1 MPINSKIKS
10 LYDALKA
17 DGADVGSEQ
26 EFSDWFQAPGEQGY
40 NNRKYVYD
48 TFKADGA
55 DVGKNYEEFA
65 GWLGLHAMQPQEAQ
79 AGTMRQ
85 PTGQTAREPQSP
97 QPGGQQAG
105 QVAPREVVATQ
116 ATDKQVAQAA
126 GKKVPVAGMG
136 ELTDEDFQAIESS
149 NSYKPL
155 YDSKYRLRNAP
166 VYRGGVKY
174 NTNLDQYIQKAVDA
188 GLQSKD
194 RSQMSQEELLAERE
208 LLMGKYSGGATE
220 NAETLQDARELND
233 IEHELVARNIGFK
246 NFADMRANRG
256 KADYILYSP
265 DLSKEW
271 LDYYEKQGSGGVG
284 DGNNPLFVFG
294 WKPLG
299 DKIRKDQAQGVNTQK
314 TADEYLGDL
323 LKDKELEDKFYA
335 YCLNKA
341 RRSNQSFR
349 SVIDASLEDFK
360 KALNSGNNH
369 HELIEDEKGVMG
381 KFVGEELDRMDDEY
395 SKQLAAWQKRY
406 ATWLKG
412 RSVFADDDDALAAYI
427 EQTGDNTQS
436 ILRTA
441 MSMSHDSRK
450 TLEEAMKSGGG
461 WSMSGFTNAAVRG
474 IKDTALDWRT
484 WTFGISDLSDARNMN
499 AVAEKFLNN
508 QPLSQAEQSLLD
520 QMALKAATDAFFQ
533 KYLTTGYK
541 AGATTGE
548 ALPFILEMMTGAG
561 EATQTAVKSVGV
573 MAKRQ
578 GMRLL
583 KRIGMDKLVSK
594 TLAYMNKK
602 IAPAFGKLA
611 GSRAGKVVAGVSNI
625 AKGVGSAAI
634 RGAGHALSTGGAKTL
649 AGGYE
654 GMTGQVDPRFNEQT
668 GHFETGGFAERQS
681 AGQAFGTSFMRQAGE
696 YGTEF
701 LGDDVLEPILGAV
714 NRFGRRV
721 AGKTMEK
728 LHLKGVMDFL
738 GDMKGGDIYR
748 TVQDFRKQVHYNGSF
763 GEYLEEVANNVYNAA
778 FVGDQNFDITDE
790 QGNFSLHEK
799 NSVFNLEDNWDTY
812 VSCKFMSGLFGVA
825 NVAGYRTPKYR
836 LRQDL
841 KLIDQQGR
849 ALFADDVETWDLVK
863 ATVET
868 GDGAELS
875 KSVKDIITGE
885 SVYNEWQRKAIVDY
899 VGTYMRLKGIEQ
911 GEAITEDSTPSNL
924 DEAFEAGYNGESPE
938 TTAQYNE
945 AVATLQQQGLQPEAI
960 DQLVTRDQIQTMLD
974 GDVWSDEQKQATE
987 AYITAK
993 AMMEGMRQSAT
1004 DEVESRVYSESNGG
1018 DGMIHPAV
1026 LKGEDEVG
1034 VNIVSGNVVTL
1045 ADGTID
1051 VANSDPDIVVV
1062 DANGERKMVS
1072 INDIASV
1079 GDVVDPNAVVDAAVQ
1094 ANAPVAGVEVGGR
1107 YNVVD
1112 EQNTQHEVEVLRDN
1126 GNGTLMV
1133 RVDGAEEPQP
1143 MVKAQLEAMLGIEA
1157 AAVPQPSEQTPADA
1171 EATNDMVEADVPEA
1185 GSERYSVDPNA
1196 DGMAMGMAG
1205 FSEQDIAAT
1214 VDYLNGK
1221 LGDREY
1227 LETVGIS
1234 ADTLDA
1240 TSDEQI
1246 ASWVNSI
1253 VERASEFI
1261 TDATD
1266 EAAAVQPP
1274 TEQSAVADTGTT
1286 ATPEPI
1292 GTGIFGNI
1300 YDQFKGKVKEAIGF
1314 LLGRKEGVAKG
1325 ALHHKDVGDI
1335 DLWYG
1340 NDNAGLKKIAEK
1352 HPEVLQDLQGIID
1365 GMHIKEATDNR
1376 IILESDTHKA
1386 VVSKDWY
1393 GKKADNWLLTA
1404 YEKKD
1409 ASGGSIDIGPE
1420 PQNGKQNGT
1429 APLQDNLSQGK
1440 GSENISSVQAEDEKS
1455 EAMPMLEDGNPDYSQ
1470 VDASRAHDYLYSD
1483 ESGLDKNEADEY
1495 VQAQIDAAEKA
1506 LSKIDKK
1513 PLKMGTDLAKYRAEK
1528 QRRQEQLD
1536 AAKANVDY
1544 WERVKAIKAD
1554 REAQAAAERK
1564 AKDTEVI
1571 AQAQAEEQA
1580 RQAAEVAKQ
1589 QEQAERGSG
1598 AVHPAIAE
1606 KWNNAPKIEGYKDEV
1621 VLANGERVPGTY
1633 YLVESGA
1640 VTPSHNASREF
1651 EKYEGFPVDENG
1663 NTINDRDYE
1672 RDKDAQNITRSIA
1685 DNYDSRALQT
1695 PVIVSKDGVVLS
1707 GNGRTM
1713 AGELAASNNTDG
1725 AYIEHLKNYGRK
1737 YGFTPEQVSSMQ
1749 HPRAVF
1755 VPDADMPYTTETF
1768 AKFNAQEMKGQSK
1781 TEQAVKLGKVVDDAT
1796 FNQIVRAINE
1806 HDTLGDFYSD
1816 TKAATE
1822 AINAL
1827 RRAGAIND
1835 MQYAEM
1841 FDGDAV
1847 SDRGRQIIENMLI
1860 GKAFE
1865 GNPDVVRMLTE
1876 YKGFRQSVVTALNEI
1891 STNVALGKDYS
1902 LENELAQA
1910 IELAYKARKAGFKEN
1925 ELVSPYA
1932 TQLNLFPFED
1942 GETVADYNN
1951 AAVLLLADMLN
1962 DKRPTLLKKKLQD
1975 YNQQSAESAAGQMDI
1990 FSGSVKDKREIIKT
2004 VLNTLHN
2011 GETEETQRPEQ
2022 RGPVADE
2029 RGGEA
2034 SLQEDG
2040 AAAGSTGAERSGR
2053 SEKETPSLTHD
2064 EAISLIAEMEEHAE
2078 VAPEIELTIEN
2089 WDAQFGE
2096 DGRVATPIGEVKM
2109 GENQFTKLMRQG
2121 REGKLGMIK
2130 PTLENPDIIIED
2142 ASEAK
2147 EGDVAER
2154 KSSYVFVKAFKKADD
2169 SRYYYFT
2176 SITVSKDGKEVVVSS
2191 QEKSRNR
2198 LLRLMTE
2205 GKMLW
2210 RTPKDATTA
2219 SVEQQ
2224 GLDYAQPSETETATK
2239 GSGIT
2244 PQSTDMS
2251 PSAGKVSANDSDLQ
2265 AKVEK
2270 NAENERKSN
2279 IQGLESYSEEELRVI
2294 VEKHVRSAIADA
2306 DMDAEIT
2313 GIRFIGSRTTGT
2325 ARADSDLDV
2334 LVEYH
2339 GTAREDSLFN
2349 VLNDED
2355 NRLVIDGITVD
2366 INPITPSKSGT
2377 IEEFMR
2383 RNAGYKKETTVQEQ
2397 IALAEQQTETSPSE
2411 AQKEAGNYKKGHV
2424 KIDGF
2429 DISIEQPKGSVR
2441 SGVDASG
2448 KSWSQK
2454 MNNTYGY
2461 IRGTEGVDGDHIDVF
2476 LSDDPSQGDVFVVDQ
2491 VNNDGSFDE
2500 HKVMYGFN
2508 SEEDARQAY
2517 LSNYED
2523 GWQGLGAI
2531 TAVSKDEF
2539 KKWVDSSHRKTKPFA
2554 EYKNVKVGGTQEQ
2567 EPKQQGTLFP
2577 ATEQQPSSKSETKPR
2592 TTEKQPAEAPKER
2605 IDDVGEKIE
2614 GAKKDLAKKMG
2625 ERINLDADTFPKM
2638 FPKYDLKKLI
2648 SQGLDPNL
2656 AVMTKMLRQMAQADY
2671 KHYSKKRMYGKSYAL
2686 RAARFYAAYAKQ
2698 VLEAGASNVD
2708 FKSEGLGFTDYGKQ
2722 FVELNK
2728 RLFEELYNK
2737 LGDDLFDLDLAG
2749 VKIQPLSQK
2758 EGSTWFRRNQE
2769 TGEMEPYN
2777 PAYAF
2782 VGPRGQNYYEAN
2794 ELDKALQEGVEQV
2807 TKSIDYKKAHPYKL
2821 GHYYK
2826 PGIKNSDYVGVKLG
2840 GKIVPLTE
2848 PMTSSEVRKYM
2859 SEHNAELQAKAAQL
2873 DEQRKLDK
2881 KKGGTGEGRWKP
2893 ELTLGGGRPRVGV
2906 DRRGGVDVEPE
2917 EFRKAF
2923 SFRGVQFG
2931 NYVTQRERQ
2940 RFLNEAYDALMDMA
2954 ELLGISPRAIAIDG
2968 RLGFAIGARGGGK
2981 ANAHYEPKEN
2991 VINLTKSKGAGSLA
3005 HEWFHALDYY
3015 FNRGNKKPTA
3025 STANKS
3031 TEQFPASTR
3040 NEMRKAFLDL
3050 MSAIKNSDYFK
3061 RSENLEMKLRSGKL
3075 DEGYYDK
3082 PTELAARAF
3091 QDYVVRKLADQ
3102 GKINDF
3108 LSSFTSEEEWNGEP
3122 ENYPFPIGAE
3132 AEKID
3137 EKFDALFD
3145 AMQERTDEEG
3155 NTILYHLGKDH
3166 DVLTDTEI
3174 ALRDGLV
3181 DILRSVGLADEPDE
3195 VKGQKELDSVIRA
3208 VELLDEMKKKSA
3220 PETAPLTNI
3229 GGSSADISSADG
3241 AKILQNIETL
3251 AKKYENISNYRKNF
3265 LDELAVAIGAKEEP
3279 TKKKKKDEVTSN
3291 SKYATFKT
3299 LAGTEVTIRLANHNA
3314 TVSNFDNNGEQEGI
3328 SIVISKRA
3336 NQGITNNGNA
3346 HIVEFFYPE
3355 IGLRKAGGKP
3365 LVEIIL
3371 SLGQALRS
3379 GEYKDT
3385 TGLATPQ
3392 EVNGTMLQEMRGWH
3406 GSAAEFDEFD
3416 HSHMSEG
3423 EGNQAI
3429 GYGTYIAS
3437 IEEIG
3442 RYYGTVAA
3450 MQKRFRAAPGYGDYD
3465 HYWKGQKIDLSS
3477 INPLRMAYDI
3487 VQREGTIKK
3496 AIAMVEKFV
3505 DNPEA
3510 HEGWRSA
3517 LDILRESRKSDFK
3530 RKRANYEGERYLYE
3544 VDIPENDGTN
3554 YLPWDEPLSDAMRE
3568 RIAQG
3573 LRDMGVDLNE
3583 PFERRSGKADNFDF
3597 LDEQMS
3603 EHPITGQEL
3612 YYKLVDRFGRYP
3624 QQASEFLNKY
3634 CGLVGIEYPSN
3645 FFSGGNKK
3653 GLKNHVIFNE
3663 KDIKIDNRTQY
3674 FISADGVVY
3683 GFVKDGKIYIDPK
3696 IATAETPIHEYCHL
3710 WTDALK
3716 RANPEAW
3723 ERLKEAM
3730 LGEKDVLEHVKRL
3743 YPELDGDEL
3752 LGEVFSHYS
3761 GKRGAERLRA
3771 DMEREMKNAED
3782 VFAKARVAVV
3792 FDKIR
3797 RALSRFWQ
3805 MARDLFAG
3813 KNSMLNGMRAEDF
3826 ADMAMAD
3833 MLRGFDP
3840 RGEEKDR
3847 GEAMVANE
3855 DAVLYE
3861 PMARTTGPDI
3871 EIVNSRF
3878 NEELQK
3884 QIDGTLPKGHV
3895 YKLGK
3900 PSAILLSTG
3909 IADVPIELSAKKLE
3923 EKSSGFNHDYEL
3935 SEVKDLV
3942 KAINK
3947 PVAVFSYGNK
3957 GKAQNIVVEIQHKE
3971 KNFIV
3976 GLSIRPKVGDSVL
3989 EINSIRNVFPKDN
4002 AEWLN
4007 WISQGK
4013 HLYLDKEKIQTL
4025 IDQQRTNLADVEYL
4039 DLEDIAKIVKDFDNP
4054 SIKTENY
4061 VNERG
4066 DVIRFESHA
4075 EQLSLFGG
4083 GQADAV
4089 RQPTEQGA
4097 TGALSPN
4104 GHTPPAPL
4112 YLRGGANGER
4122 VKRASE
4128 MSDAELLSEMGRD
4141 IAELEKAG
4149 RADWGVQTLYSE
4161 EYDRRHIKEYN
4172 EECDRVRTML
4182 EENNVDVE
4190 QAEQMLLDTIY
4201 TWRDGYATADRSR
4214 PLAQFDTLNSYY
4226 AEKEWERDN
4235 ADLIESEAAA
4245 MQQPTGQTAD
4255 ETVILPQ
4262 KSQKPKRAG
4271 GFDPSAIKLR
4281 KLKGGETCYV
4291 ERRYQESGSFDFT
4304 GSEKVESD
4312 ADLAYIFRNLENS
4325 AIENTFLVL
4334 IKNGKATILHV
4345 GMGGYA
4351 FSPGHLGAGVLAAS
4365 QLKPDHVIFVHNH
4378 PSGTLKPSQ
4387 QDVAMQEKVKKMFGA
4402 DKVREAIII
4411 DITSGKYSIFDSD
4424 GSDIEKQRPTS
4435 AKNEVPYKTYSFGQ
4449 QVFAKDYV
4457 PESSFQ
4463 ITDSNKA
4470 AEFISGHR
4478 LGERDKL
4485 SLIVLNRQKRVT
4497 GNIFLPWTSL
4507 DGVDVNK
4514 AADVIAKFIHQMGG
4528 ESGILYGSGTIS
4540 SGTLKPL
4547 ARAIANYEVRLD
4559 DFINVEGVSAQVQ
4572 GVLEEGVEYQPT
4584 AGNTGPANEVGD
4596 VINKEGDIELD
4607 KHTLNAWVNSLATL
4621 NKVRRHG
4628 VVVPIY
4634 DEEDVRRLKGVVSDE
4649 LYDAVLNG
4657 LHSPNQRGFCD
4668 LDSGFIVVYTGK
4680 LKTAFE
4686 SESTW
4691 WHENTHL
4698 AYDQIE
4704 IADKDALGLA
4714 ALAYV
4719 KEHDKS
4725 YKDFDGLM
4733 RNYKRDQL
4741 PGEGA
4746 CRLMQYIF
4754 RNWGSQGIMQGNFV
4768 GNEKIAKL
4776 ATAIQNYLKYGETRE
4791 EETSNRLRQS
4801 STGTYGEFAEPRPRN
4816 RFDSESWGQ
4825 EVQSRGSRGIE
4836 AETERSWILNEEGE
4850 GYGEADISQIS
4861 GEPRREALSDVERA
4875 GQRGRQPGQRG
4886 SNEQSDDRG
4895 WQRAS
4900 LDLAREEGVLG
4911 RQSRKARR
4919 SHSEDSQE
4927 DRRERGGV
4935 LWEERQSL
4943 GLAREEGVGYG
4954 EADDSGISDEELAG
4968 YDAGRYSFAESITQ
4982 GLVELA
4988 TKNADDQ
4995 QLRMNAMREFGGNLS
5010 KLRKIM
5016 NKQRAYDRATVNDII
5031 RLTRMVMGNGFT
5043 KRATSAALGDVGAS
5057 STPPSFARGFFKD
5070 MSAYEVKRLLA
5081 AIKKGVGVE
5090 DLTPIANNVVDM
5102 LVQHQLRESK
5112 AMLHKLMQ
5120 VRGRKV
5126 DARGVEVQ
5134 AGLDID
5140 GQRMMSALKDGMSLG
5155 ENGLL
5160 TRINDCENRL
5170 GSEDEVIRKNA
5181 MSEYQGLMLAK
5192 EYHDN
5197 ILSGEEEE
5205 IVLRQEKRQEQE
5217 KIYDFR
5223 RDPVLDK
5230 DGNAIMNLDGSVR
5243 TVERKTLK
5251 PQFKNNVT
5259 DENKQLRRN
5268 TEAAIERIEQSIR
5281 ESRMERVTSYID
5293 FMSDVAGDVR
5303 ASRERAAVWRAE
5315 QQERIDAIHHNAN
5328 SDLEGV
5334 PVQSQTKM
5342 PEGGLLA
5349 FNSNN
5354 DIVRLLF
5361 QPLATFEKMLRFFGR
5376 KAHNGEG
5383 YLFNRFMRGWVD
5395 CSDKEWRSKRAAH
5408 EELDS
5413 KVRELF
5419 GKKAKRWSDL
5429 YEVERNKKHPGIP
5442 VEYWDNGE
5450 RVQETMSQGE
5460 ALSLVVWSKQK
5471 DAEAGLRRMGISEED
5486 IETIK
5491 SHLDP
5496 KFLELANWVVE
5507 EFLPKRR
5514 EYYNEVHERMFGA
5527 PMAAIEHYF
5536 PIVRNSRDVEKPS
5549 DITERDLGDTKPSTI
5564 TGNII
5569 KRQRTAAALDVHTD
5583 FFDHLLKH
5591 LDDMEN
5597 WAAWAEFNRDINT
5610 LRNYKRF
5617 KNRVLNMHSVEY
5629 GSGKDIWK
5637 AFDDACAIAAGVYHP
5652 STKRGSGDNLAVNIA
5667 KGVTGAK
5674 IAFRFYTAAKQL
5686 LSLPAF
5692 WNGDAGLK
5700 ELAKW
5705 ENPVGA
5711 IIAWNW
5717 AIKNLPGFSKRWQSR
5732 QVGDVRLMDTDSDYA
5747 FWRNN
5752 MVRALRRGGMWA
5764 NALVDGMTVA
5774 MGARAVYETRKRRY
5788 LRNGYSEEQAEK
5800 RAMQDAAINY
5810 NSSQQS
5816 SENAFLSSLQLDRT
5830 WWSTLMTVF
5839 RSASMGYQRRL
5850 TTGLRNLKNRMK
5862 KGYKAESIEFM
5873 KKQMVRD
5880 DIDEATAEKAA
5891 RRTYR
5896 WGGLKSMADVFVFG
5910 LVLPFFWN
5918 LGPYALYLLMGDDD
5932 DEKKDMLKDA
5942 AVHSLFGPVEGLTG
5956 GQAMSEIG
5964 NTWAGYLMSD
5974 NDKSLLNAL
5983 RYHDYLSMP
5992 LGSDLQQ
5999 IFNEAGTDSMAAWT
6013 DAFNLL
6019 VQAGIGV
6026 NPETFTDAW
6035 VAIADACDGDPQT
6048 TKEFA
6053 LCFMRVMQVPQT
6065 QTDKLFVDELGMT
6078 ARDAQKLNAME
6089 MAERYARYK
6098 KFRNAPLLNWAYS
6111 PDESQKV
6118 AEKYRKR
6125 FLDNMQERMERLD
6138 DEQLGWNFE
6147 NPNDSERRE
6156 AVGKVYAKGKGVQDS
6171 AGKKPA
6177 SNWKPETRRSQ
6188 LKYQRLRDW
6197 TDLAEDVL
6205 LDTAIEQA
6213 KNRGDDEKLKALRD
6227 AKKELT
6233 EIKRGKHTETWDVN
6247 GLGDGSAEDDK
6258 EIMDELRARRKE
6270 LLRELGVI

>member
-1 MPINSKIKS
+1 MPDKIDQLYEALRKDGAVTKS
-10 LYDALKA
+10 RDNFRNYVLAPGDEGVQNRKALFEALKA
-17 DGADVGSEQ
+17 DGAVTSPTQDEFERRLEISSATSSPSTQTAPGTTTAPNAVKQQDAAAAGGNSGTLGKLGGTGNIGKLQGAALGGAIGAVAGGGNNAFGGGTSGGGGAEYQWSYTPPQPDAGQVIQVQPQQPTTEQQDNTTPTTQPTTTTIQNTDDEEAKAFSEFVNAANKGGRDLARGVDENGNKYTKEIKGVYTNYYYDEGSVAQYLTYSDGVTRLKRFKYANGDVDVYDENGNATRIEAPHVPKIGDPGGVVYLHHKNPYLDDDKELSKLFTKYKNNEQFGDFSKEYKDKYSKLSESQLLAELDNIKALKSRAASEEEKAKLAYRQNHAILELNARRSGFSSYKEAKSNPGMFAFRRLGTWLAENYPSKYSDAMLDENIYYQGPADNPRVVFEDRAKQAVLELGQDTVDGTIKQGAYYTNYLLGDKEKLADFLNLCMMKARWTNQDPDKIIQQEYDKMASEVGAASERLVDAAVDKMIEQTPKWKLATYNMLGNTVFGQLGIWMGKKVGTWTDQSERAFDLASAKYYKDLGGWGKFGIGVGHLVGSLPEYLIASSGVGGAFEGTALAATTGGRILMSTLTMEGVGLMNMGAHDLNAG
-26 EFSDWFQAPGEQGY
+26 EFSGWGQWGSTAVSSAATGAVFGVAGEGARMVSLRPTSQAAVLFNKGVEYSFETAAFTVPEWVSTIYNGVTPEGDPVSGEYFVSSALNNLGVVIAMKGRRNFKNWKPVVKTSDLAQLKVAYPELYDNLTHNLDMATRGKPVDELSEAAKTQLTQLQDDMMTPGKGVSWNTYKKTMNLFGFEVIPPAPSAVRNEGNVVQVLDSYGNVISEKKFTNSNLAKKESKKLNSQIEHGQERRNAEIYTQSRMEKLYYDACADMADRMSENKEWRKRGDDGNFLVDENGNYIADENYQCVTPEDVDAALKQAYSTPEAERNAEQAQLISFFESNAKQLSNSIPDVKQLAEIVCSTYGITVEQLENVSRLAPSERRDNKATQAIQLFNEMLTRGVATSSRPVGRVKLKHAETGDAFIEVYNEANPANKDGY
-40 NNRKYVYD
+40 YFYKD
-48 TFKADGA
+48 A
-55 DVGKNYEEFA
+55 
-65 GWLGLHAMQPQEAQ
+65 
-79 AGTMRQ
+79 
-85 PTGQTAREPQSP
+85 TGQTRWLPANEVDSFEPIVDEQAQRYKVSNDNTQSKIKSAYD
-97 QPGGQQAG
+97 GY
-105 QVAPREVVATQ
+105 VATASMYNDEALAQ
-116 ATDKQVAQAA
+116 RINWLLDKYDL
-126 GKKVPVAGMG
+126 KV
-136 ELTDEDFQAIESS
+136 DD
-149 NSYKPL
+149 
-155 YDSKYRLRNAP
+155 
-166 VYRGGVKY
+166 
-174 NTNLDQYIQKAVDA
+174 
-188 GLQSKD
+188 
-194 RSQMSQEELLAERE
+194 
-208 LLMGKYSGGATE
+208 
-220 NAETLQDARELND
+220 
-233 IEHELVARNIGFK
+233 
-246 NFADMRANRG
+246 
-256 KADYILYSP
+256 
-265 DLSKEW
+265 
-271 LDYYEKQGSGGVG
+271 
-284 DGNNPLFVFG
+284 DGNILR
-294 WKPLG
+294 KKDAKRG
-299 DKIRKDQAQGVNTQK
+299 DYTI
-314 TADEYLGDL
+314 DENGMASDEADL
-323 LKDKELEDKFYA
+323 LKLRAFMKVQADRAAAKQGEDNMRN
-335 YCLNKA
+335 L
-341 RRSNQSFR
+341 RSER
-349 SVIDASLEDFK
+349 ERAEAVRDW
-360 KALNSGNNH
+360 
-369 HELIEDEKGVMG
+369 
-381 KFVGEELDRMDDEY
+381 GEQNGATYDVDYLVEHPLELDELVKKMESGQAIKPDATAEAPKTNETIDVTETTGEPVVDDGTTTEDMLP
-395 SKQLAAWQKRY
+395 SIEETVDWMFPNASAADR
-406 ATWLKG
+406 
-412 RSVFADDDDALAAYI
+412 AAYI
-427 EQTGDNTQS
+427 EQYTKNPKEIEKS
-436 ILRTA
+436 RINLAILR
-441 MSMSHDSRK
+441 SHQQPQGEPK
-450 TLEEAMKSGGG
+450 TDDL
-461 WSMSGFTNAAVRG
+461 NA
-474 IKDTALDWRT
+474 
-484 WTFGISDLSDARNMN
+484 
-499 AVAEKFLNN
+499 
-508 QPLSQAEQSLLD
+508 
-520 QMALKAATDAFFQ
+520 
-533 KYLTTGYK
+533 
-541 AGATTGE
+541 
-548 ALPFILEMMTGAG
+548 
-561 EATQTAVKSVGV
+561 
-573 MAKRQ
+573 
-578 GMRLL
+578 
-583 KRIGMDKLVSK
+583 
-594 TLAYMNKK
+594 
-602 IAPAFGKLA
+602 
-611 GSRAGKVVAGVSNI
+611 
-625 AKGVGSAAI
+625 
-634 RGAGHALSTGGAKTL
+634 
-649 AGGYE
+649 
-654 GMTGQVDPRFNEQT
+654 
-668 GHFETGGFAERQS
+668 
-681 AGQAFGTSFMRQAGE
+681 
-696 YGTEF
+696 
-701 LGDDVLEPILGAV
+701 
-714 NRFGRRV
+714 
-721 AGKTMEK
+721 
-728 LHLKGVMDFL
+728 
-738 GDMKGGDIYR
+738 
-748 TVQDFRKQVHYNGSF
+748 
-763 GEYLEEVANNVYNAA
+763 
-778 FVGDQNFDITDE
+778 
-790 QGNFSLHEK
+790 
-799 NSVFNLEDNWDTY
+799 
-812 VSCKFMSGLFGVA
+812 
-825 NVAGYRTPKYR
+825 
-836 LRQDL
+836 
-841 KLIDQQGR
+841 
-849 ALFADDVETWDLVK
+849 
-863 ATVET
+863 
-868 GDGAELS
+868 DGAAQHTTTPTTDDTTKTAPTS
-875 KSVKDIITGE
+875 
-885 SVYNEWQRKAIVDY
+885 
-899 VGTYMRLKGIEQ
+899 IE
-911 GEAITEDSTPSNL
+911 A
-924 DEAFEAGYNGESPE
+924 
-938 TTAQYNE
+938 
-945 AVATLQQQGLQPEAI
+945 
-960 DQLVTRDQIQTMLD
+960 
-974 GDVWSDEQKQATE
+974 
-987 AYITAK
+987 
-993 AMMEGMRQSAT
+993 
-1004 DEVESRVYSESNGG
+1004 
-1018 DGMIHPAV
+1018 
-1026 LKGEDEVG
+1026 
-1034 VNIVSGNVVTL
+1034 
-1045 ADGTID
+1045 
-1051 VANSDPDIVVV
+1051 
-1062 DANGERKMVS
+1062 
-1072 INDIASV
+1072 
-1079 GDVVDPNAVVDAAVQ
+1079 
-1094 ANAPVAGVEVGGR
+1094 GGR

-1112 EQNTQHEVEVLRDN
+1112 EQGAQHEVEVLRDN
-1126 GNGTLMV
+1126 GNGTVEV
-1133 RVDGAEEPQP
+1133 RVDGAEDSMP
-1143 MVKAQLEAMLGIEA
+1143 MAKDQLAAMLGIDVALTKPQTEQPTAKPQQEPVEQPAPVATNEMKDADVDAGETGLSLREKAGAYVDAYFPDVKGDEREGFIEQLVAQNDFENTIRFDKEDGVNLDRVAKYEQRIAELEKERAATNSKEASDDSGEAVEPYRIDEA
-1157 AAVPQPSEQTPADA
+1157 ADPDA
-1171 EATNDMVEADVPEA
+1171 IAE
-1185 GSERYSVDPNA
+1185 
-1196 DGMAMGMAG
+1196 AG
-1205 FSEQDIAAT
+1205 FSEDNLAAT

-1221 LGDREY
+1221 IDKRKY
-1227 LETVGIS
+1227 LERLGFDKDVLAGI
-1234 ADTLDA
+1234 DDDKVNT
-1240 TSDEQI
+1240 
-1246 ASWVNSI
+1246 WVEGVAN
-1253 VERASEFI
+1253 RASEFL
-1261 TDATD
+1261 TDKPVESDEVPADAGTTLTPTPQPEAADATK
-1266 EAAAVQPP
+1266 EV
-1274 TEQSAVADTGTT
+1274 E
-1286 ATPEPI
+1286 ATPEPMPMREV
-1292 GTGIFGNI
+1292 G
-1300 YDQFKGKVKEAIGF
+1300 KGKNKTTEPDWQAVSPER
-1314 LLGRKEGVAKG
+1314 GRE
-1325 ALHHKDVGDI
+1325 
-1335 DLWYG
+1335 
-1340 NDNAGLKKIAEK
+1340 
-1352 HPEVLQDLQGIID
+1352 
-1365 GMHIKEATDNR
+1365 
-1376 IILESDTHKA
+1376 
-1386 VVSKDWY
+1386 
-1393 GKKADNWLLTA
+1393 WLF
-1404 YEKKD
+1404 
-1409 ASGGSIDIGPE
+1409 
-1420 PQNGKQNGT
+1420 N
-1429 APLQDNLSQGK
+1429 
-1440 GSENISSVQAEDEKS
+1440 
-1455 EAMPMLEDGNPDYSQ
+1455 
-1470 VDASRAHDYLYSD
+1470 
-1483 ESGLDKNEADEY
+1483 ESGLDNADANEIVNNNLEAAQKAVDKASKLKPKKTTNPFAL
-1495 VQAQIDAAEKA
+1495 QAERERIANEQAAAQSA
-1506 LSKIDKK
+1506 L
-1513 PLKMGTDLAKYRAEK
+1513 
-1528 QRRQEQLD
+1528 
-1536 AAKANVDY
+1536 DY
-1544 WERVKAIKAD
+1544 WKKVKAIEQD
-1554 REAQAAAERK
+1554 RQAQAAAERK
-1564 AKDTEVI
+1564 AKDAEVA
-1571 AQAQAEEQA
+1571 AQAQAEEAQ
-1580 RQAAEVAKQ
+1580 RQAEELAKQ
-1589 QEQAERGSG
+1589 QEQAQRGAG

-1606 KWNNAPKIEGYKDEV
+1606 KWNNAPKIEGYKDEIT
-1621 VLANGERVPGTY
+1621 LANGERVPGTY

-1685 DNYDSRALQT
+1685 DKYDSRALQT

-1737 YGFTPEQVSSMQ
+1737 YGFSPEQVSSMQ

-1755 VPDADMPYTTETF
+1755 VPDADMPYTTDTF

-1796 FNQIVRAINE
+1796 FNQIVRSINE
-1806 HDTLGDFYSD
+1806 YETLPKFYANKED
-1816 TKAATE
+1816 ATV

-1827 RRAGAIND
+1827 RRAGALNE

-1847 SDRGRQIIENMLI
+1847 SDRGRQMIENMLI

-1865 GNPDVVRMLTE
+1865 NNPDAIRQLTE
-1876 YKGFRQSVVTALNEI
+1876 FKGLRQSVVTALGEI
-1891 STNVALGKDYS
+1891 STNLALGKDYS
-1902 LENELAQA
+1902 LEKELSQA
-1910 IELAYKARKAGFKEN
+1910 IDLTYHARHDGYKDGEP
-1925 ELVSPYA
+1925 VSPYA
-1932 TQLNLFPFED
+1932 TTMNLFPFD
-1942 GETVADYNN
+1942 FGETEGDYNN
-1951 AAVLLLADMLN
+1951 ATVLLLADKLN
-1962 DKRPTLLKKKLQD
+1962 HTNTTALKKWMHD
-1975 YNQQSAESAAGQMDI
+1975 YNHRSAQSAAGQLDLLSGGIESKQEILKSVLDI
-1990 FSGSVKDKREIIKT
+1990 
-2004 VLNTLHN
+2004 LNN
-2011 GETEETQRPEQ
+2011 GETEETSRPEQ
-2022 RGPVADE
+2022 RGSVADE

-2034 SLQEDG
+2034 SLQENG
-2040 AAAGSTGAERSGR
+2040 AGDNGEQDSAA
-2053 SEKETPSLTHD
+2053 L
-2064 EAISLIAEMEEHAE
+2064 
-2078 VAPEIELTIEN
+2078 
-2089 WDAQFGE
+2089 
-2096 DGRVATPIGEVKM
+2096 
-2109 GENQFTKLMRQG
+2109 
-2121 REGKLGMIK
+2121 
-2130 PTLENPDIIIED
+2130 
-2142 ASEAK
+2142 
-2147 EGDVAER
+2147 
-2154 KSSYVFVKAFKKADD
+2154 
-2169 SRYYYFT
+2169 
-2176 SITVSKDGKEVVVSS
+2176 
-2191 QEKSRNR
+2191 
-2198 LLRLMTE
+2198 
-2205 GKMLW
+2205 
-2210 RTPKDATTA
+2210 
-2219 SVEQQ
+2219 
-2224 GLDYAQPSETETATK
+2224 
-2239 GSGIT
+2239 IT
-2244 PQSTDMS
+2244 PQ
-2251 PSAGKVSANDSDLQ
+2251 
-2265 AKVEK
+2265 AKPAV
-2270 NAENERKSN
+2270 A
-2279 IQGLESYSEEELRVI
+2279 
-2294 VEKHVRSAIADA
+2294 
-2306 DMDAEIT
+2306 
-2313 GIRFIGSRTTGT
+2313 
-2325 ARADSDLDV
+2325 
-2334 LVEYH
+2334 
-2339 GTAREDSLFN
+2339 
-2349 VLNDED
+2349 
-2355 NRLVIDGITVD
+2355 
-2366 INPITPSKSGT
+2366 
-2377 IEEFMR
+2377 
-2383 RNAGYKKETTVQEQ
+2383 VQEQ
-2397 IALAEQQTETSPSE
+2397 ISLAEQQTETSPTD

-2429 DISIEQPKGSVR
+2429 EISIEQPKGSVR
-2441 SGVDASG
+2441 SGVDDSG
-2448 KSWSQK
+2448 KPWSQT

-2476 LSDDPSQGDVFVVDQ
+2476 LSDNLDGWNGTVYVVDQ
-2491 VNNDGSFDE
+2491 VNKDGSFDE

-2508 SEEDARQAY
+2508 SEEEARKAY
-2517 LSNYED
+2517 LSNYEK

-2531 TAVSKDEF
+2531 TPVSKDEF
-2539 KKWVDSSHRKTKPFA
+2539 KKWIDSSHRKTKPFA
-2554 EYKNVKVGGTQEQ
+2554 EYKNVKVEETQEQ

-2698 VLEAGASNVD
+2698 VLEAGDSNVD

-2728 RLFEELYNK
+2728 RLFEEFYNK

-2807 TKSIDYKKAHPYKL
+2807 TKSIDYKKSHPYKL

-3015 FNRGNKKPTA
+3015 FNRGDKKPTA

-3091 QDYVVRKLADQ
+3091 QDYVVRKLADK

-3155 NTILYHLGKDH
+3155 NIILYHLGKDH

-3181 DILRSVGLADEPDE
+3181 EILRSVGLADEPDE
-3195 VKGQKELDSVIRA
+3195 IKGQKELDS
-3208 VELLDEMKKKSA
+3208 
-3220 PETAPLTNI
+3220 
-3229 GGSSADISSADG
+3229 
-3241 AKILQNIETL
+3241 
-3251 AKKYENISNYRKNF
+3251 
-3265 LDELAVAIGAKEEP
+3265 AIQA
-3279 TKKKKKDEVTSN
+3279 
-3291 SKYATFKT
+3291 
-3299 LAGTEVTIRLANHNA
+3299 NA
-3314 TVSNFDNNGEQEGI
+3314 T
-3328 SIVISKRA
+3328 
-3336 NQGITNNGNA
+3336 
-3346 HIVEFFYPE
+3346 
-3355 IGLRKAGGKP
+3355 
-3365 LVEIIL
+3365 
-3371 SLGQALRS
+3371 
-3379 GEYKDT
+3379 
-3385 TGLATPQ
+3385 
-3392 EVNGTMLQEMRGWH
+3392 LQEMRGWH

-3496 AIAMVEKFV
+3496 AITMVEKFV

-3583 PFERRSGKADNFDF
+3583 PFERRTGKADNFDF

-3710 WTDALK
+3710 WGDALK
-3716 RANPEAW
+3716 EANPEAW
-3723 ERLKEAM
+3723 ERLKETM
-3730 LGEKDVLEHVKRL
+3730 LGEKDVLDYVKKM
-3743 YPELDGDEL
+3743 YPGLEGDAL
-3752 LGEVFSHYS
+3752 VSEVFSHYS
-3761 GKRGAERLRA
+3761 GRRGAERLRA
-3771 DMEREMKNAED
+3771 DMEREMKNAEG
-3782 VFAKARVAVV
+3782 VFAKARVARI
-3792 FDKIR
+3792 FDIIK
-3797 RALSRFWQ
+3797 RALSRFWT

-3813 KNSMLNGMRAEDF
+3813 KTRGLDRLTAEDF
-3826 ADMAMAD
+3826 ADMAMSD
-3833 MLRGFDP
+3833 LLRGFNP
-3840 RGEEKDR
+3840 RKKVSGETFYSNAERAVENIKQNKATAEQWLAMIKKDGGLKA
-3847 GEAMVANE
+3847 GEDRWLGLSDWLAENKGNSLTKDEVLNFIRENGIEMVETTYGEVPQSFDSLKREYDQWLHDEGFDYAQEQLRDRFGDDADIAFDDLGGELVVANE
-3855 DAVLYE
+3855 EAAAAVLGSENIINSTRLDYTTEGLDNKREIAFVTPEVEPYRESDEVHFGPENEGKAVMWVRYGETTDVDGNRVLVIDEIQSNRHQDARERGYVSKGETLNLRNATNVAQENYDAFTQQMKDKYNGDYADIYANDMTDAEREHADKLEQEVYTTSDAYE
-3861 PMARTTGPDI
+3861 QTANRIPAAPFEKNWHEVAMKRMLRLAAEEGFDKVAWTTGKQQAERYSLEGKVDRLVAY
-3871 EIVNSRF
+3871 EDKNG
-3878 NEELQK
+3878 ELDARA
-3884 QIDGTLPKGHV
+3884 IFPDGTYTTIGKTWDEVGRYVGKSVAQQLRNSADTENVHWGYDANMRPLNYD
-3895 YKLGK
+3895 YKLLKADNITVGGEGMKGFYDNILPRFMDKYGK
-3900 PSAILLSTG
+3900 KWGVKTG
-3909 IADVPIELSAKKLE
+3909 TVELPNVEEAGRTMHSVDVTPAMRASVMSGQPMFQKAAPNDNFEDVPGVNKE
-3923 EKSSGFNHDYEL
+3923 HDEYV
-3935 SEVKDLV
+3935 SIKEVEDYLATLPNAYNV
-3942 KAINK
+3942 H
-3947 PVAVFSYGNK
+3947 G
-3957 GKAQNIVVEIQHKE
+3957 VVEAH
-3971 KNFIV
+3971 
-3976 GLSIRPKVGDSVL
+3976 P
-3989 EINSIRNVFPKDN
+3989 INSLESLEALKPI
-4002 AEWLN
+4002 
-4007 WISQGK
+4007 
-4013 HLYLDKEKIQTL
+4013 
-4025 IDQQRTNLADVEYL
+4025 L
-4039 DLEDIAKIVKDFDNP
+4039 DLELYDEIKKRIYHPNVYGCRDSKTGMVFVFTHKIWTLNHAEHNWWHENSHGAYDALELADKEDCGREALDWLLRHGHMSQNAYDHYKDNERGSEGAARLIAYIFDNYGVDGILNKNFDGNEKIAKLATAIQNYYKYGETRENKGVNLLRQGQSQAEPRTREDAINAPGRDRQGAIRP
-4054 SIKTENY
+4054 EGGSRAEEEIGSTQRGTSIIDE

-4066 DVIRFESHA
+4066 SSYRNSNGDVIPFESHA
-4075 EQLSLFGG
+4075 EQLSLFNGG
-4083 GQADAV
+4083 DVAMTSQ
-4089 RQPTEQGA
+4089 RTERA
-4097 TGALSPN
+4097 TERAK
-4104 GHTPPAPL
+4104 
-4112 YLRGGANGER
+4112 R
-4122 VKRASE
+4122 VKE
-4128 MSDAELLSEMGRD
+4128 MSDAELLKEMQRD
-4141 IAELEKAG
+4141 IAEFEKLG
-4149 RADWGVQTLYSE
+4149 RGDWGIQTACTD

-4172 EECDRVRTML
+4172 AECERVRTML
-4182 EENNVDVE
+4182 DENNVSIE
-4190 QAEQMLLDTIY
+4190 EAEDMLCNAIY
-4201 TWRDGYATADRSR
+4201 SWRDGYATADRSKL
-4214 PLAQFDTLNSYY
+4214 LAQFDTLNDYY
-4226 AEKEWERDN
+4226 AEKTDERDN
-4235 ADLIESEAAA
+4235 ADLYQEVESEQAISEADA
-4245 MQQPTGQTAD
+4245 RNTETPTQQEVAPTTQQTEPA
-4255 ETVILPQ
+4255 
-4262 KSQKPKRAG
+4262 KPTKT

-4281 KLKGGETCYV
+4281 KLKSGETCHV
-4291 ERRYQESGSFDFT
+4291 ERRYQESGGFDFT
-4304 GSEKVESD
+4304 GSEIIKDD

-4334 IKNGKATILHV
+4334 IKNGKATILHT
-4345 GMGGYA
+4345 GMGSYA
-4351 FSPGHLGAGVLAAS
+4351 ASVGHVGAGLLAAS
-4365 QLKPDHVIFVHNH
+4365 KLKPDHVIFVHNH
-4378 PSGTLKPSQ
+4378 PSGRLEPSV
-4387 QDVAMQEKVKKMFGA
+4387 QDVAMQTRAKKMFGEGV
-4402 DKVREAIII
+4402 VREAIII
-4411 DITSGKYSIFDSD
+4411 DITSGEYCTFDD
-4424 GSDIEKQRPTS
+4424 GPYTNTEVKKRPTEVE
-4435 AKNEVPYKTYSFGQ
+4435 NEIPYKTYSFSQ
-4449 QVFAKDYV
+4449 YVFDKNYK
-4457 PESSFQ
+4457 PGTTMQ
-4463 ITDSNKA
+4463 ITDANKA
-4470 AEFISGHR
+4470 AAFISSHR
-4478 LGERDKL
+4478 LGERDKM
-4485 SLIVLNRQKRVT
+4485 SLIVMSRSKYVT
-4497 GNIFLPWTSL
+4497 ANVFLPWTTL
-4507 DGVDVNK
+4507 DGVDIEK
-4514 AADVIAKFIHQMGG
+4514 AATTIAKYIHQMGG
-4528 ESGILYGSGTIS
+4528 ESGIVYGSATIDRNI
-4540 SGTLKPL
+4540 LDPL
-4547 ARAIANYEVRLD
+4547 SREIERREVHLD
-4559 DFINVEGVSAQVQ
+4559 DFITVEGRSAQQ
-4572 GVLEEGVEYQPT
+4572 EGVLEDEVLYEAVPRNIEQQPT
-4584 AGNTGPANEVGD
+4584 EV
-4596 VINKEGDIELD
+4596 
-4607 KHTLNAWVNSLATL
+4607 A
-4621 NKVRRHG
+4621 
-4628 VVVPIY
+4628 
-4634 DEEDVRRLKGVVSDE
+4634 
-4649 LYDAVLNG
+4649 
-4657 LHSPNQRGFCD
+4657 
-4668 LDSGFIVVYTGK
+4668 
-4680 LKTAFE
+4680 
-4686 SESTW
+4686 
-4691 WHENTHL
+4691 
-4698 AYDQIE
+4698 
-4704 IADKDALGLA
+4704 
-4714 ALAYV
+4714 
-4719 KEHDKS
+4719 
-4725 YKDFDGLM
+4725 
-4733 RNYKRDQL
+4733 
-4741 PGEGA
+4741 
-4746 CRLMQYIF
+4746 
-4754 RNWGSQGIMQGNFV
+4754 
-4768 GNEKIAKL
+4768 
-4776 ATAIQNYLKYGETRE
+4776 
-4791 EETSNRLRQS
+4791 
-4801 STGTYGEFAEPRPRN
+4801 
-4816 RFDSESWGQ
+4816 
-4825 EVQSRGSRGIE
+4825 
-4836 AETERSWILNEEGE
+4836 
-4850 GYGEADISQIS
+4850 
-4861 GEPRREALSDVERA
+4861 
-4875 GQRGRQPGQRG
+4875 
-4886 SNEQSDDRG
+4886 
-4895 WQRAS
+4895 
-4900 LDLAREEGVLG
+4900 
-4911 RQSRKARR
+4911 
-4919 SHSEDSQE
+4919 EDS
-4927 DRRERGGV
+4927 
-4935 LWEERQSL
+4935 
-4943 GLAREEGVGYG
+4943 VGYG

-4982 GLVELA
+4982 GLVDLA
-4988 TKNADDQ
+4988 LKNTHDQ
-4995 QLRMNAMREFGGNLS
+4995 QLRLNAMREFGGNLA

-5016 NKQRAYDRATVNDII
+5016 NKQKAYDKGTVDDIV
-5031 RLTRMVMGNGFT
+5031 RLARMVMG
-5043 KRATSAALGDVGAS
+5043 S
-5057 STPPSFARGFFKD
+5057 GFFKD

-5081 AIKKGVGVE
+5081 AIKKGVGAE

-5140 GQRMMSALKDGMSLG
+5140 GQRMMSALKDGMSLS
-5155 ENGLL
+5155 EDGLS

-5170 GSEDEVIRKNA
+5170 GSDDEVIRKNA

-5223 RDPVLDK
+5223 REPVLDD
-5230 DGNAIMNLDGSVR
+5230 DGNAIINQDGSVR

-5251 PQFKNNVT
+5251 PEFKGAMT
-5259 DENKQLRRN
+5259 DENKRLRRN

-5281 ESRMERVTSYID
+5281 ENRMERVTAYSD

-5303 ASRERAAVWRAE
+5303 ASRERAAAWRAE

-5383 YLFNRFMRGWVD
+5383 YLFNRFMRGWAD

-5408 EELDS
+5408 EDLDS

-5429 YEVERNKKHPGIP
+5429 YEIERNKKHPGIP

-5450 RVQETMSQGE
+5450 RVRETMSQGE

-5491 SHLDP
+5491 NNLDP
-5496 KFLELANWVVE
+5496 KFLQLAEWVVE

-5569 KRQRTAAALDVHTD
+5569 KRQRTAATLDVHTD

-5629 GSGKDIWK
+5629 GSGKDLWK
-5637 AFDDACAIAAGVYHP
+5637 AFDDACAIVAGVYHP

-5692 WNGDAGLK
+5692 WNGDASLL

-5717 AIKNLPGFSKRWQSR
+5717 AMKNLPGFSKRWQSR

-5752 MVRALRRGGMWA
+5752 MVRALSRGGMWA

-5774 MGARAVYETRKRRY
+5774 MGARAVYETKKKRY

-5873 KKQMVRD
+5873 KKQMERD
-5880 DIDEATAEKAA
+5880 GVDEATAEKAA
-5891 RRTYR
+5891 KRTYR
-5896 WGGLKSMADVFVFG
+5896 WGGLRSMADVFVFG
-5910 LVLPFFWN
+5910 YVLPFFWF

-5964 NTWAGYLMSD
+5964 NTWAGYAMSD

-5999 IFNEAGTDSMAAWT
+5999 IFNEAGNDSMAAWT

-6019 VQAGIGV
+6019 VQAGIGI

-6065 QTDKLFVDELGMT
+6065 QTDKLFIDELGMT
-6078 ARDAQKLNAME
+6078 AKDAQKLNAME
-6089 MAERYARYK
+6089 MADRYARYK

-6111 PDESQKV
+6111 PDESKKV

-6125 FLDNMQERMERLD
+6125 FLDNMQERMEHMD

-6147 NPNDSERRE
+6147 NPNDSERRK

-6188 LKYQRLRDW
+6188 LKYQRLRDYN
-6197 TDLAEDVL
+6197 DLAEDVL
-6205 LDTAIEQA
+6205 LDVAIDQA
-6213 KNRGDDEKLKALRD
+6213 KNRGDHETEKALRD

-6233 EIKRGKHTETWDVN
+6233 EIKRGKHTKTIDIN
-6247 GLGDGSAEDDK
+6247 GLGDGSADDDK
-6258 EIMDELRARRKE
+6258 AIMEELRARRKE
-6270 LLRELGVI
+6270 ILQEYGVI